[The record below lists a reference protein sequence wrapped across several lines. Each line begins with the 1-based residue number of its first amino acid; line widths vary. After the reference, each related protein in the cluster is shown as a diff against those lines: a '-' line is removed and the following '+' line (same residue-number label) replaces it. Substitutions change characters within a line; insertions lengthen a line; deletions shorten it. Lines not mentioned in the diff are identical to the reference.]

1 MSKVK
6 SFSALTKETLASL
19 EPKKKCCK
27 RVYAE
32 TVNSLD
38 KSKTGEMSTSEVFG
52 KFKCD
57 NCLKEFLR
65 GAFVA
70 SGSVTDPEKRYHLD
84 FTFEDYS
91 DAEIVSEALESAGFE
106 PKTTMRR
113 EKHVVYFKDND
124 MIGDFLAYIGANK
137 AAFDMMNSKIVKD
150 VRNNANRLVNCD
162 TANIEKAIAAS
173 QKYVEAIK
181 YIEEVG
187 AMSSMPGELREAAE
201 LRVKFIQAPLSELAS
216 KCQIPITKSGMKH
229 RLEKILKY
237 AEDLKSR

>member
-6 SFSALTKETLASL
+6 SFSALTKETLTSL

-27 RVYAE
+27 RIYTEAIK
-32 TVNSLD
+32 SLD
-38 KSKTGEMSTSEVFG
+38 KSKNDGISANEVLS
-52 KFKCD
+52 KLKCD

-65 GAFVA
+65 GAFV
-70 SGSVTDPEKRYHLD
+70 SVGSVTDPEKRYHLD
-84 FTFEDYS
+84 FTFDDYS
-91 DAEIVSEALESAGFE
+91 DAETVSEALESAGFE
-106 PKTTMRR
+106 PKSTMRR
-113 EKHVVYFKDND
+113 EKYVVYFKDND
-124 MIGDFLAYIGANK
+124 IIGDFLAYIGANK
-137 AAFDMMNSKIVKD
+137 SAFNMMNSKIVKD

-181 YIEEVG
+181 YIEESG